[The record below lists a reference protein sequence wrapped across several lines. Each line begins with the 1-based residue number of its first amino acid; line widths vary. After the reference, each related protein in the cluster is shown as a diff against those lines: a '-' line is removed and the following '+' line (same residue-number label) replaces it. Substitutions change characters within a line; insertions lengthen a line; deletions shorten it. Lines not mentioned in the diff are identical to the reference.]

1 MTLPQEGLN
10 MSRKQLV
17 AIIVASFLLTDI
29 LFYKYLDSLWLLMLK
44 DIVLLG
50 VFIPWAF
57 GQSQKRIGYIE
68 DKIGD
73 VLKDGKVDLRVRMM
87 DGEVPAPLLSW
98 AQESDRMFNDLD
110 QSMMDLASSASR
122 LVPMSQELADTHNDV
137 NQKALLQ
144 TRYSQS
150 VMEAMLTMSEQTRD
164 VADQAAMIADQLK
177 QGDES
182 VNTCQ
187 NTMMATSGVVSEL
200 SEHMEDAETVL
211 TELKQETDQIGSIV
225 EAINSIAEQT
235 NLLALNAAIEA
246 ARAGEQGRGFAVVAD
261 EVRSLASRTRESTD
275 EVRGMLERVQERT
288 SDMVEVMSKSGEA
301 SKESLAQV
309 SRVAEQLTEL
319 VTVIGAVNDSGA
331 AISDSA
337 SRQLSTAE
345 NARESADGLAEMNK
359 ESLEESKMQAISK
372 DDMEKIANQMFDNF
386 SRFLTTEEV
395 WLTQRRQTARM
406 KPLGDNA
413 VEMSSSSDE
422 DIELF

>member
-1 MTLPQEGLN
+1 